1 MFYKGE
7 FIDHDLAFAQV
18 KSRQPSLLDQPLED
32 IQLRITESSCDDTHL
47 KLRVEPLES
56 PLIDDNQFRG
66 TQGFQKA
73 IRRKRFNENY
83 NDYTQDAFATGGYE
97 PKIEELKV
105 TFTVSFIPKG

>member
-32 IQLRITESSCDDTHL
+32 IQLRIDKSLCDDTHL
-47 KLRVEPLES
+47 MLRVEPLES
-56 PLIDDNQFRG
+56 QDDNQFRG
-66 TQGFQKA
+66 RQGFQKA
-73 IRRKRFNENY
+73 IQRKRFNENY
-83 NDYTQDAFATGGYE
+83 NDYTQAAFATGGYE